1 MRRLALALGTLTLM
15 FASPLSSAASAADFD
30 LAAATNQLGL
40 QLYRTLAP
48 AKPGGNLVLSPYS
61 SETALTLAYAGADGE
76 TRAEMS
82 RALGLPDDDAA
93 LAGSLARLR
102 ASLDQIAARSKTAAE
117 AEAKYGGKRDPIIWH
132 AANRLYGQRGYAFRA
147 AFVDLMR
154 DRYAA
159 PFEAVD
165 FRANAEGERV
175 KINRWVEEQTRD
187 KIKNLIPG
195 GALKPDTRLIL
206 VNALYLKAPWQKPFE
221 KSATQPQPFHP
232 ASGGD
237 RSVPTMHRTAFLGHA
252 REEGRTV
259 VTLDYTGN
267 GLQFV
272 IVLPDA
278 GTTPDALAATLT
290 AADFARWSKL
300 GDGKRPNID
309 LYLPKF
315 RIEGTTVPLGP
326 ALRTLGLRNAF
337 DDPRGSANF
346 DRIAPR
352 RPNDY
357 LAISEVFHQTF
368 VAVDEEGTEAAAAT
382 AVMMATLGAMMPQE
396 PIEVRVDRPFL
407 FAIQHRESAACLFLG
422 RISDPR

>member
-1 MRRLALALGTLTLM
+1 MRRLALALSTLTLM
-15 FASPLSSAASAADFD
+15 SAPFASAADFD

-40 QLYRTLAP
+40 QLYRSLAP
-48 AKPGGNLVLSPYS
+48 AKPDANLVLSPYS
-61 SETALTLAYAGADGE
+61 IESALALAYAGAAGE
-76 TRAEMS
+76 TRVEMS

-93 LAGSLARLR
+93 LAGTLARLR
-102 ASLDQIAARSKTAAE
+102 DSLNQIATRSKTAAA
-117 AEAKYGGKRDPIIWH
+117 AEAQHGGKRDPIIWH
-132 AANRLYGQRGYAFRA
+132 AANRLYGQRGYAFRDS
-147 AFVDLMR
+147 FLELMR

-159 PFEAVD
+159 PFEAVRFHED
-165 FRANAEGERV
+165 PEGERV

-195 GALKPDTRLIL
+195 GALKTDTRLVL

-221 KSATQPQPFHP
+221 KGATQPQPFHP

-237 RSVPTMHRTAFLGHA
+237 RNVPTMHRTANLGYA
-252 REEGRTV
+252 REDGLTV

-272 IVLPDA
+272 ILLPDA
-278 GTTPDALAATLT
+278 GTTPDALAAKLT
-290 AADFARWSKL
+290 PADFVRWSKL
-300 GDGKRPNID
+300 GDGRRPNVD

-315 RIEGTTVPLGP
+315 RVEGSTVPLGP
-326 ALRTLGLRNAF
+326 ALRTLGVRNAF

-352 RPNDY
+352 KPNDY

-368 VAVDEEGTEAAAAT
+368 IAVDEEGTEAAAAT
-382 AVMMATLGAMMPQE
+382 AVMMATLGAMMPQQ

-407 FAIQHRESAACLFLG
+407 FAIQHRETAACLFLG